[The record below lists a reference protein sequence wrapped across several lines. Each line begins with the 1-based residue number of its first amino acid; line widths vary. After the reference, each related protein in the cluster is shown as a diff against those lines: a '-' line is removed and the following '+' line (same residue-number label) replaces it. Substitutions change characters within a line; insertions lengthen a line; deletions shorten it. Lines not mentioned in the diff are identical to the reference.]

1 MSEVISLINLK
12 GGVSKTTSVI
22 NLAYSLSLMDKKI
35 LIVDTD
41 SQGNIST
48 SLGLQADEF
57 SNTLVNLMTEAIDG
71 EVTVEDIRPCKNCGC
86 FSSHHS
92 KADERWEI

>member
-1 MSEVISLINLK
+1 MEGFFMSEVISLINLK

-41 SQGNIST
+41 SQGR
-48 SLGLQADEF
+48 GYKK
-57 SNTLVNLMTEAIDG
+57 
-71 EVTVEDIRPCKNCGC
+71 R
-86 FSSHHS
+86 
-92 KADERWEI
+92 